1 MPVDPPQPDDLPL
14 DPELAARMLGPVPAG
29 ALALAVITVALLI
42 AGWLFVYLGFFVPR
56 GFVG

>member
-1 MPVDPPQPDDLPL
+1 MPVDPPERDDLPL
-14 DPELAARMLGPVPAG
+14 DPELAARTLGPVPAG
-29 ALALAVITVALLI
+29 ALALAGIAIALLI